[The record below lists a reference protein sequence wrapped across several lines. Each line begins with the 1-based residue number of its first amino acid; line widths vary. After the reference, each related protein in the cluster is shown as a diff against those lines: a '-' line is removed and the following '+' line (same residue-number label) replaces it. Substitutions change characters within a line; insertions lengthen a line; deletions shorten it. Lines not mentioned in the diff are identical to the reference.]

1 MSMEKQI
8 EKYGALTP
16 EEVRLRRAAEI
27 VETQLLQ
34 MRGQMEGIRA
44 RMLRGDLRALKDSA
58 KITSD
63 IRQWLRIA
71 METEAKL
78 DEFRKKSRGE
88 ADGVHAIDFDRAR
101 HQIGCR
107 LDRLRRCADAER
119 LPRQPE

>member
-1 MSMEKQI
+1 MEKQI

-88 ADGVHAIDFDRAR
+88 ADGVHGVPPLNWSTNWDRIIPFQEDQR
-101 HQIGCR
+101 W
-107 LDRLRRCADAER
+107 LER
-119 LPRQPE
+119 ETNPKRSC